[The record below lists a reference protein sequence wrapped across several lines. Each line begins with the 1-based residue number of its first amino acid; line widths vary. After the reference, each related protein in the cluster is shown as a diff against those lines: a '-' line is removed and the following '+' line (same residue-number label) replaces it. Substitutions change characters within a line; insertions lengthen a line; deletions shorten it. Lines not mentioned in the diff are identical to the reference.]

1 VSLIGLW
8 TGWGEV
14 RVGLDATP
22 LLGRMTGVGAYTSNL
37 LGALA
42 DHWPQ
47 DELVA
52 TAFTWRGRGSLGAVV
67 PARVVVRSRPAPAR
81 ALRATWASVGLPP
94 VEALSGWVDV
104 FHATN
109 FVLPPMRRAA
119 GVVTVHDL
127 SFLRYPETVSAASKA
142 YRELVPLS
150 LARAAAVLCP
160 SRAVAEQI
168 QDAYAVPP
176 DRIVVTPLGVDPKWS
191 AALPPTSSWRAVWG
205 IPRDYLLAVGT
216 LEPRKNLR
224 ALVAAYAG
232 LVAARADVP
241 PLVIAG
247 GAGWGDELDLRA
259 IPQGRVIL
267 TGHLELPDLRSLVA
281 GATLL
286 AFPSIDEGFGLPP
299 LEALACGV
307 PVVANDLPVTREVL
321 GDQADFCD
329 AGDPR
334 ALAEAL
340 LAALCDPHGSGDS
353 RRARAAE
360 FTWSRCAEITHAA
373 YLRAVAL
380 RG

>member
-1 VSLIGLW
+1 
-8 TGWGEV
+8 V
-14 RVGLDATP
+14 RIGLDATP
-22 LLGRMTGVGAYTSNL
+22 LLGRMTGVGTYTSNL

-42 DHWPQ
+42 HDWPQ
-47 DELVA
+47 DEFVA

-67 PARVVVRSRPAPAR
+67 PARVMVRSRPAPAR
-81 ALRATWASVGLPP
+81 ALRAAWASVGQPP
-94 VEALSGWVDV
+94 VEALSGAVDV
-104 FHATN
+104 FHGTN
-109 FVLPPMRRAA
+109 FVLPPVRRAA

-127 SFLRYPETVSAASKA
+127 SFLRYPQTVSSASLA
-142 YRELVPLS
+142 YRELVPVS
-150 LARAAAVLCP
+150 LGRAAVVLCP

-176 DRIVVTPLGVDPKWS
+176 ECILVTPLGVDPQWS
-191 AALPPTSSWRAVWG
+191 VAVPATPSWRAERG
-205 IPRDYLLAVGT
+205 IPSDYLLAVGT

-232 LVAARADVP
+232 LVADRADVP

-247 GAGWGDELDLRA
+247 GAGWGDELDLRS
-259 IPQGRVIL
+259 IPRGRVIL
-267 TGHLELPDLRSLVA
+267 TGHLELAQLRSLVA

-329 AGDPR
+329 AGDPP

-340 LAALCDPHGSGDS
+340 LAAVTDPHGTGDS
-353 RRARAAE
+353 RRAHAAE
-360 FTWSRCAEITHAA
+360 FTWSRCAAETHSA